1 MIFKNVFK
9 FLSLLNNPGKV
20 YTVNILQ
27 EGTLSLILLNF
38 TEIKGIPAIPEI
50 ILIYIRAS
58 ISPSFFV
65 SNNHTTQTFTFWP
78 LL

>member
-1 MIFKNVFK
+1 M
-9 FLSLLNNPGKV
+9 
-20 YTVNILQ
+20 LQ

-50 ILIYIRAS
+50 ILIYIRLA
-58 ISPSFFV
+58 ISPGFHV
-65 SNNHTTQTFTFWP
+65 SNNHTTGTFRFWP